1 MRLSNLALKILHLTC
16 KDTSPLISEMMDHE
30 LPLCARWRVKFHLAI
45 CKFCMYYKD
54 QLETITVL
62 AKEMA
67 REDSSVNQG
76 VVLAPETKE
85 KIKKLIEAK
94 E

>member
-1 MRLSNLALKILHLTC
+1 
-16 KDTSPLISEMMDHE
+16 
-30 LPLCARWRVKFHLAI
+30 
-45 CKFCMYYKD
+45 MYYKD